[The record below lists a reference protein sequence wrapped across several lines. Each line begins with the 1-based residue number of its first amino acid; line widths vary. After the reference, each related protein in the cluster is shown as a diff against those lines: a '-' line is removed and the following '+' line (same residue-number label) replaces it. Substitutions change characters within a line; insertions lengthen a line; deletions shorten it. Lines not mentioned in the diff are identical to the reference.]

1 MVSTFTVCYSPSEEM
16 SLTNHVYVNPDNY
29 DTEFMEIGEFP
40 YNVSACHSVPTN
52 FIALNAIQR
61 RAVDRRAGD
70 QVEAV
75 YMERDFPSADVLVF
89 SLETLKPPHRTL
101 RINNAS
107 LQALFEDEYQDCVFT
122 KGQKHFFIYGDVT
135 ILATCMTDGS
145 NIVTDDT
152 VFQFTSN
159 SDIDLI

>member
-1 MVSTFTVCYSPSEEM
+1 MASTFTVCYSPSEEM

-40 YNVSACHSVPTN
+40 YNVSACPSVPKN

-61 RAVDRRAGD
+61 RAVNRRTGD
-70 QVEAV
+70 QVEGI
-75 YMERDFPSADVLVF
+75 YMERDFLSADTLVF
-89 SLETLKPPHRTL
+89 ALETLKPVHRTL

-107 LQALFEDEYQDCVFT
+107 LQALFEDDYEDCVFT
-122 KGQKHFFIYGDVT
+122 NGQKHFFIYGDVT
-135 ILATCMTDGS
+135 IIAMCMTEGS
-145 NIVTDDT
+145 HIVTDDT

-159 SDIDLI
+159 NDIDLV

>member
-1 MVSTFTVCYSPSEEM
+1 MASTFTVCYSPSEDM
-16 SLTNHVYVNPDNY
+16 SLTNRVYVNPGNFDN
-29 DTEFMEIGEFP
+29 EFIEICGIP
-40 YNVSACHSVPTN
+40 YRVSACHSVPKN

-61 RAVDRRAGD
+61 RAVNCRAGD
-70 QVEAV
+70 QVEAL
-75 YMERDFPSADVLVF
+75 YMERDFLSADVLVF
-89 SLETLKPPHRTL
+89 SLETLKPARRTL

-122 KGQKHFFIYGDVT
+122 KGQGHFFVYGDIT

-145 NIVTDDT
+145 RIVTDNT
-152 VFQFTSN
+152 VFQFITN

>member
-1 MVSTFTVCYSPSEEM
+1 MVSNFTVCYSPSEDM
-16 SLTNHVYVNPDNY
+16 SLTNHVYVNPDDY

-40 YNVSACHSVPTN
+40 YKVSACPSVPNN

-70 QVEAV
+70 QVEV
-75 YMERDFPSADVLVF
+75 IYMERDFRSADTLVF
-89 SLETLKPPHRTL
+89 ALETLKPPHRTL

-107 LQALFEDEYQDCVFT
+107 LQALFEDEYEDCVFT

-159 SDIDLI
+159 NVIDLI

>member
-1 MVSTFTVCYSPSEEM
+1 MVSTFTVCYSPSEDM

-40 YNVSACHSVPTN
+40 YNVSACPSVPTG
-52 FIALNAIQR
+52 FIALNAVQR
-61 RAVDRRAGD
+61 RAVECRAGD
-70 QVEAV
+70 QVAALFI
-75 YMERDFPSADVLVF
+75 ERDFRSADVLVF

-135 ILATCMTDGS
+135 IIATCMTDGS

-152 VFQFTSN
+152 VFQFISN
-159 SDIDLI
+159 NDIDLI